1 MWEYKEV
8 NIDSVF
14 DEMTSSL
21 LLRSWIFYM
30 GWVIPTLY
38 LNKVKIR
45 LSSRLILS
53 CLIQF
58 WVDEPHVM
66 IGWPGT
72 KRSES
77 IDPSMNSSNLYK
89 IFLFS
94 KSHSITL
101 PIASEVA
108 IIVSSSQKAIQIAGD
123 FTFSL
128 NTISSFLR
136 LSITI
141 YPFDKDNAIMFT
153 SLEL

>member
-1 MWEYKEV
+1 M
-8 NIDSVF
+8 
-14 DEMTSSL
+14 
-21 LLRSWIFYM
+21 
-30 GWVIPTLY
+30 
-38 LNKVKIR
+38 
-45 LSSRLILS
+45 
-53 CLIQF
+53 QF
-58 WVDEPHVM
+58 WADEPQVM
-66 IGWPGT
+66 MGWPGT

-77 IDPSMNSSNLYK
+77 IAPSMNSSNLYK

-136 LSITI
+136 LMMTI
-141 YPFDKDNAIMFT
+141 YPFDKERAIMFT